1 MWLRRVGQIANGC
14 PHLAPLPLWASCDH
28 RTVKFSWS
36 DSTVVERQQETFS
49 NPDSFKGLEYAGW
62 QKGAAAYDDLL
73 GSVTRFAIVPLLD
86 ATDVR
91 AGSQVLALC
100 CGLG

>member
-1 MWLRRVGQIANGC
+1 MDRRTFIRAS
-14 PHLAPLPLWASCDH
+14 LAVSSSREDVMESEP
-28 RTVKFSWS
+28 
-36 DSTVVERQQETFS
+36 TFD
-49 NPDSFKGLEYAGW
+49 PDSFKGLEYSGW
-62 QKGAAAYDDLL
+62 QKGAASYDDLL

>member
-1 MWLRRVGQIANGC
+1 MAALIWPRCRFGS
-14 PHLAPLPLWASCDH
+14 SCDH

-62 QKGAAAYDDLL
+62 QKGAASYDDLL

>member
-1 MWLRRVGQIANGC
+1 MESE
-14 PHLAPLPLWASCDH
+14 P
-28 RTVKFSWS
+28 
-36 DSTVVERQQETFS
+36 TFD
-49 NPDSFKGLEYAGW
+49 PDSFKGLEYSGW

>member
-1 MWLRRVGQIANGC
+1 MESE
-14 PHLAPLPLWASCDH
+14 P
-28 RTVKFSWS
+28 
-36 DSTVVERQQETFS
+36 TFD
-49 NPDSFKGLEYAGW
+49 PDSFKGLEYAGW